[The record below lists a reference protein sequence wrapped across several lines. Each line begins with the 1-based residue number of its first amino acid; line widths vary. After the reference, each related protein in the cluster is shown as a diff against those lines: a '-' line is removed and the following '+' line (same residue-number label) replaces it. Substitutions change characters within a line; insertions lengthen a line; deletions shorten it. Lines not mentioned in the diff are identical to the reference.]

1 MSVYLCEDRRGRFLT
16 ADRQLIH
23 WDHTLLSTYEYDDP
37 GELGGIESWI
47 ERALDGVGVGL
58 EWIPLRMALMWL
70 VDNHPEAARKPF
82 REIRRKFY
90 EPILKC
96 EAALSRS
103 SADRM
108 DQGGI

>member
-1 MSVYLCEDRRGRFLT
+1 VKVYLCEDKRGRFIT

-23 WDHTLLSTYEYDDP
+23 WDHVLLVSYEYDDP
-37 GELGGIESWI
+37 GELEAIEWVYYVL
-47 ERALDGVGVGL
+47 EDMGV
-58 EWIPLRMALMWL
+58 EMSWIPLRMALMWL
-70 VDNHPEAARKPF
+70 VDNYPEAARQPF

-96 EAALSRS
+96 EAALSKS
-103 SADRM
+103 AADRI

>member
-1 MSVYLCEDRRGRFLT
+1 MKVYLCEDRRGLFLT
-16 ADRQLIH
+16 ADQQLIDQPH
-23 WDHTLLSTYEYDDP
+23 VLKVSYEYDDP
-37 GELGGIESWI
+37 GELEGIERWI
-47 ERALDGVGVGL
+47 DDALDSVGVRM

-82 REIRRKFY
+82 RDIRRKFY

-96 EAALSRS
+96 EAALVKT
-103 SADRM
+103 ATDRM